1 MAIASIDFATSTGG
15 KYDDPMRV
23 FLIVLDEHVFILNA
37 YSLEDVNNFLKKE
50 FTKNI
55 EKPFAIMELTNY
67 QLKILDKPYI
77 EKLVDDC
84 RELFNTQ

>member
-50 FTKNI
+50 FTENI

-67 QLKILDKPYI
+67 QLKILDKSYI

-84 RELFNTQ
+84 RELFNTR